1 MTDQRAPAYFVEKI
15 NNVSHS
21 NGMFRITFAEQ
32 EAENIVKD
40 KVCVLIPENQLQN
53 VIQGI
58 ANAANEIRNKTETAE
73 KTTDDD
79 DPEIAASTLS
89 KKEPASEPSGIPAE
103 PKTKSAPAVAGKEP
117 VPENIGEAETKPS
130 DVPVEPKVE
139 PTPAKKE
146 EGGAVRGLA
155 KGLKKLFGS

>member
-15 NNVSHS
+15 SNVSHA
-21 NGMFRITFAEQ
+21 NGMFRVTFAEQ

-40 KVCVLIPENQLQN
+40 KVCVLIPANQLQN

-79 DPEIAASTLS
+79 DPEIVASTLS
-89 KKEPASEPSGIPAE
+89 RKGSASEPSGIPAE
-103 PKTKSAPAVAGKEP
+103 PKTKAAPAVAGKEP
-117 VPENIGEAETKPS
+117 VPEKSGEAETKSS
-130 DVPVEPKVE
+130 DVTVEPKVE

>member
-15 NNVSHS
+15 NNVSHA

-40 KVCVLIPENQLQN
+40 KVCVLIPANQLQN

-58 ANAANEIRNKTETAE
+58 VNAANEIRNKTETAE

-89 KKEPASEPSGIPAE
+89 RKKPASERSSIPAE
-103 PKTKSAPAVAGKEP
+103 PKIKSAPAVAGKEP
-117 VPENIGEAETKPS
+117 VPENIGKAETKP
-130 DVPVEPKVE
+130 
-139 PTPAKKE
+139 
-146 EGGAVRGLA
+146 
-155 KGLKKLFGS
+155 

>member
-1 MTDQRAPAYFVEKI
+1 MNDQRVPACFVEKI
-15 NNVSHS
+15 NNVSHA

-32 EAENIVKD
+32 EAENTVKD
-40 KVCVLIPENQLQN
+40 KVCVLIPANQLQN
-53 VIQGI
+53 VIKGI
-58 ANAANEIRNKTETAE
+58 ANAANEIGNKTETAE

-79 DPEIAASTLS
+79 LEIAASTLS
-89 KKEPASEPSGIPAE
+89 K
-103 PKTKSAPAVAGKEP
+103 KEP

-155 KGLKKLFGS
+155 KGLKKLFGN